1 MKVQA
6 SFDGLRKTKW
16 HEYATRFL
24 IGGGITVVAGLIAKK
39 FGPTV
44 GGLFLAFPAI
54 FPASATLLEKHEKQ
68 KKERAGKNPGHR
80 GQDAAALDAAGAAMG
95 SAGLIA
101 FALLI
106 WILLPRYPT
115 GIVLVGSTLAWLIIA
130 VSVWLTCEKL

>member
-1 MKVQA
+1 VKVHA
-6 SFDGLRKTKW
+6 SFEGLRKTKW
-16 HEYATRFL
+16 YEYATRFL
-24 IGGGITVVAGLIAKK
+24 IGGAITVVAGLIAKK

-54 FPASATLLEKHEKQ
+54 FPASATLLEKHETQ
-68 KKERAGKNPGHR
+68 KKQRAGKNPGHR

-95 SAGLIA
+95 CIGLIA

-106 WILLPRYPT
+106 WIFLPRYST
-115 GIVLVGSTLAWLIIA
+115 RLVLVGSTVACLLIA